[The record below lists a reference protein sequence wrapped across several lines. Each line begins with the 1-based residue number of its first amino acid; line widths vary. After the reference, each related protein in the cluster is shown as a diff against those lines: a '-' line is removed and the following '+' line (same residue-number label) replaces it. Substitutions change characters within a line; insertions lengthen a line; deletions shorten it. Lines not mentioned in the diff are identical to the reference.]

1 MTKIKRFTLV
11 ELLVVIAIIGILAS
25 MLLPSLRNARRK
37 AFNSVCVSNLRQNG
51 AGLMLYST
59 NNSGKYP
66 PRRGFDYPSLLKHTT
81 RDIRGEIADYIDI
94 NVANCPDLNFPGQ
107 LPLTEANQNAVYYG
121 YSFWAG
127 YNPGVSSALDNS
139 WERDG
144 IEFKVLA
151 SSFEQVES
159 WRRMSSH
166 QDYTYSYDLYPP
178 SLRYGPSFYK
188 KGTNTSR
195 SFMDRNFLMTDMS
208 MKTMSKL
215 KDYDS
220 RLKLFTIMG
229 RTYFL
234 PEAN

>member
-1 MTKIKRFTLV
+1 MKRNNFTLV
-11 ELLVVIAIIGILAS
+11 ELLVVIAIIGILTS

-37 AFNSVCVSNLRQNG
+37 AFNAVCLSNLRQNG
-51 AGLMLYST
+51 IGLQLYSAD
-59 NNSGKYP
+59 NNDMFP
-66 PRRGFDYPSLLKHTT
+66 PRGGFDYPSLLKHTT
-81 RDIRGEIADYIDI
+81 RDIRGNIADYIDI
-94 NVANCPDLNFPGQ
+94 NVANCPGLNFPGQ

-121 YSFWAG
+121 YSLWAG
-127 YNPGVSSALDNS
+127 YWPGVSSALETS
-139 WERDG
+139 WNRNG

-166 QDYTYSYDLYPP
+166 QDYSYSFDLYPP

-208 MKTMSKL
+208 AKTMSKL

-220 RLKLFTIMG
+220 RLKQFTIMG
-229 RTYFL
+229 RMYFL